1 MKVRRA
7 RLHDSRVSDARL
19 PTRGAAAGSASVA
32 PMTEAPT
39 EIVELASQ
47 WRSDLEA
54 WAIPDYILE
63 QASQEPWV
71 HPVAMFTV
79 GDEVADSVS
88 HDRAREAV
96 PDGGSVLDV
105 GSGGGRA
112 SFALA
117 PPAEVFYALDHAQE
131 MLDAYAEA
139 AAKRGVQHQE
149 FRGSWPDVAADVP
162 VADVVVCHH
171 VAFNVAAIVPFLQAL
186 NDHARGRVV
195 LELPMTHPL
204 SNMSPLWKKFWDL
217 DRPTTPTAH
226 QLADIARALGFD
238 AHLDVWVDETWGQ
251 RVSLPME
258 ERVRFARI
266 RLCLSEDRDAEVAAA
281 LIKDL
286 DATPREVCTLWWDV

>member
-1 MKVRRA
+1 
-7 RLHDSRVSDARL
+7 
-19 PTRGAAAGSASVA
+19 
-32 PMTEAPT
+32 MTEAPA

-54 WAIPDYILE
+54 WAIPDYILKH
-63 QASQEPWV
+63 ASQEPWV

-96 PDGGSVLDV
+96 PKGGSVLDV

-112 SFALA
+112 SFALT
-117 PPAEVFYALDHAQE
+117 PPAEIFYAVDHAQE

-139 AAKRGVQHQE
+139 AVKRGVQHQE
-149 FRGSWPDVAADVP
+149 SRGSWPDVAADVP

-186 NDHARGRVV
+186 NDHAQCRVV

-217 DRPTTPTAH
+217 DRPTTPTAQ
-226 QLADIARALGFD
+226 QLADITSALGFD
-238 AHLDVWVDETWGQ
+238 AHLDVWLDETWGQ

-258 ERVRFARI
+258 DRVRFARI
-266 RLCLSEDRDAEVAAA
+266 RLCLSADRDAEVAAA
-281 LIKDL
+281 LLKDL

>member
-1 MKVRRA
+1 
-7 RLHDSRVSDARL
+7 
-19 PTRGAAAGSASVA
+19 
-32 PMTEAPT
+32 MTEAPA

-54 WAIPDYILE
+54 WAIPDHILE

-88 HDRAREAV
+88 HNRAREAV
-96 PDGGSVLDV
+96 PKGGSVLDV

-117 PPAEVFYALDHAQE
+117 PPAEIFYAVDHAQE

-139 AAKRGVQHQE
+139 AVKRGVQHQE
-149 FRGSWPDVAADVP
+149 SRGSWPDVAADVP

-186 NDHARGRVV
+186 NDHAQCRVV

-217 DRPTTPTAH
+217 DRPTTPTAQ
-226 QLADIARALGFD
+226 QLANITSALGFD
-238 AHLDVWVDETWGQ
+238 VHLDVWPDETWGQ

-258 ERVRFARI
+258 DRVRFARI
-266 RLCLSEDRDAEVAAA
+266 RLCLNADRDAEVAAA
-281 LIKDL
+281 LLKDL

>member
-1 MKVRRA
+1 
-7 RLHDSRVSDARL
+7 
-19 PTRGAAAGSASVA
+19 
-32 PMTEAPT
+32 MTEAPT

-54 WAIPDYILE
+54 WAIPDHILE

-96 PDGGSVLDV
+96 PKGGSVLDV

-117 PPAEVFYALDHAQE
+117 PPAETFYAVDHAQE

-186 NDHARGRVV
+186 NDHAQRRVV

-217 DRPTTPTAH
+217 DRPTAPTAQ
-226 QLADIARALGFD
+226 QLADITSALGFD
-238 AHLDVWVDETWGQ
+238 GHLDAWPDETWGQ
-251 RVSLPME
+251 RVSMPME

-266 RLCLSEDRDAEVAAA
+266 RLCLSADRDAEVAAA
-281 LIKDL
+281 LLKDL